1 MSIVHAIVFLVGL
14 ALGGLC
20 GIIAALYVLPPHA
33 PSLLLGFALGVIVTI
48 IGVQATNLARIARGE
63 RDE

>member
-1 MSIVHAIVFLVGL
+1 MIILAFGIVTGAIVGM
-14 ALGGLC
+14 
-20 GIIAALYVLPPHA
+20 IASLFVLPPDA